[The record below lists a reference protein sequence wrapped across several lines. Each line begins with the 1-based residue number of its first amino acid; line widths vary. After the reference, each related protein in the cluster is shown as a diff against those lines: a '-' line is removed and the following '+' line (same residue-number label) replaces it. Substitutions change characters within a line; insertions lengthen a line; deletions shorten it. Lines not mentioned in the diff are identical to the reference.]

1 MKLKKIG
8 QLLIV
13 TIFAVSALIVHSQA
27 SEGTTR
33 VPTVEE
39 LYLLGKPNLMAIVE
53 QATSSDRETKLRAL
67 DDIGTIIEQG
77 ELGGESNEILYM
89 LDYLSAEGVRRR
101 ERAENRTTNY
111 FPLVR
116 RRAVELIG
124 RLGKQTASQEIVERS
139 REILLDIIRKE
150 EEVMVKAESAYALGI
165 IGLDEDGLVVKT
177 LSEMIS
183 SQTVAAPDNNFAF
196 AVCLA
201 IDKIAQQN
209 QGIKN
214 YQAYTALVTIMQ
226 GNYTRKVKDKA
237 FEVLQNLKEYS

>member
-1 MKLKKIG
+1 MELKKIG
-8 QLLIV
+8 PMLIIILLMMSSFV
-13 TIFAVSALIVHSQA
+13 AHSQS
-27 SEGTTR
+27 SEESTR

-53 QATSSDRETKLRAL
+53 QATSADRDTKLLAL
-67 DDIGTIIEQG
+67 DDIETIIEQG
-77 ELGGESNEILYM
+77 NFASEANEILYM

-101 ERAENRTTNY
+101 EREENRTTNY

-124 RLGKQTASQEIVERS
+124 RLGKESASQEIVVRA
-139 REILLDIIRKE
+139 RTILLDIIRKE
-150 EEVMVKAESAYALGI
+150 EEVMVKAESAYALGT
-165 IGLDEDGLVVKT
+165 IGLDDDGLVVRT
-177 LSEMIS
+177 LSEIVA
-183 SQTVAAPDNNFAF
+183 SQTAAAPDNNLAF

-201 IDKIAQQN
+201 IDKIAQKN
-209 QGIKN
+209 QGIRN

>member
-1 MKLKKIG
+1 MKLKKTG

-13 TIFAVSALIVHSQA
+13 TIFAINALLVHTQA
-27 SEGTTR
+27 SEDSTR
-33 VPTVEE
+33 VPTIEE
-39 LYLLGKPNLMAIVE
+39 LYLLGKPTLMIIVE
-53 QATSSDRETKLRAL
+53 QATSADRETKLRAL
-67 DDIGTIIEQG
+67 DDIETIIEQG
-77 ELGGESNEILYM
+77 ELGGESSEILYM

-101 ERAENRTTNY
+101 EREENRTTNY

-124 RLGKQTASQEIVERS
+124 RLGKETTSQVIVERA
-139 REILLDIIRKE
+139 RGILLDIIRKE
-150 EEVMVKAESAYALGI
+150 DEVMVKAEAAYALGI

-177 LSEMIS
+177 LSEIIS

-201 IDKIAQQN
+201 IDKIAQKN
-209 QGIKN
+209 QGIRN

>member
-1 MKLKKIG
+1 MKLIKIG
-8 QLLIV
+8 QLLIL
-13 TIFAVSALIVHSQA
+13 TIFAINTLVVYAQE
-27 SEGTTR
+27 SEDSTR

-39 LYLLGKPNLMAIVE
+39 LYLLGKPTLMVIVE
-53 QATSSDRETKLRAL
+53 QATSADRETKLLAL
-67 DDIGTIIEQG
+67 NDIETIIEQG
-77 ELGGESNEILYM
+77 QFEGEAREILSM
-89 LDYLSAEGVRRR
+89 LDYLSAEGVTRR
-101 ERAENRTTNY
+101 EREENRTTNY

-124 RLGKQTASQEIVERS
+124 RLGKQASSQEIVERA
-139 REILLDIIRKE
+139 RGTLLYIMRAE
-150 EEVMVKAESAYALGI
+150 GEVMVKAEAAYALGI
-165 IGLDEDGLVVKT
+165 IGLDDDGLVVKT
-177 LSEMIS
+177 LSEIIS
-183 SQTVAAPDNNFAF
+183 SQTAAAPDNNFAF

-201 IDKIAQQN
+201 IDKIAQKN